1 MLGSTRYELGLDV
14 FSTFP
19 LLDAC
24 YDLGPRVSSSLVTVA
39 SLMPVG
45 FTGSSCSL
53 LTREAALQ
61 YTHTLLTHNF
71 NCFPRRFEPF
81 SSPRRAPAAVLVAAF
96 QCTRRSRRGWPQF
109 PRLRLR
115 T

>member
-1 MLGSTRYELGLDV
+1 MLGTTRYELGFDV

-19 LLDAC
+19 LSDAC
-24 YDLGPRVSSSLVTVA
+24 YDLGSRVSSSLVTVA

-61 YTHTLLTHNF
+61 YTHTLYLLTTSAVSPVGSSLSARPDGH
-71 NCFPRRFEPF
+71 PQRSSSPPF
-81 SSPRRAPAAVLVAAF
+81 SVHVVLAVAG
-96 QCTRRSRRGWPQF
+96 RSSRG
-109 PRLRLR
+109 
-115 T
+115 